1 MTPDGPDETTLAEA
15 WVAPNRTPVRRAECP
30 AEDHFWDAAS
40 NALDVRSLNALLDH
54 TATCSECALALR
66 TAVAVRGASPLEMP
80 QMTRRSARHESPWDW
95 LARTILRPEAALAY
109 LVLLALAVP
118 ASRILTPPREPDVPA
133 LRGVRTIGLE
143 SATVSRGGLEPP
155 APVVVAAARGDL
167 IVFRLFL
174 DREDLVAGAPLHVRL
189 ASGEHSIA
197 DQMRFA
203 GSIDEDGTLEVSID
217 ANVVPREAPLR
228 LTVMSGPE
236 RVFERSLLLSPE
248 PAR

>member
-15 WVAPNRTPVRRAECP
+15 WVASSRTPASRAECP
-30 AEDHFWDAAS
+30 AEDRLWDAAS
-40 NALDVRSLNALLDH
+40 GALEVRSMNALLDH

-66 TAVAVRGASPLEMP
+66 TAVAVRGASPLETP
-80 QMTRRSARHESPWDW
+80 GASRRSERHESPWDW
-95 LARTILRPEAALAY
+95 LARTILRPEAAIAY
-109 LVLLALAVP
+109 LVLLAIAVP
-118 ASRILTPPREPDVPA
+118 ASRMLVPTREPAAPA
-133 LRGVRTIGLE
+133 MRVVRTVGLE
-143 SATVSRGGLEPP
+143 SATVSRGGTEPS
-155 APVVVAAARGDL
+155 APVVIDAARGDL

-174 DREDLVAGAPLHVRL
+174 DQEDLVAGAPLHVML
-189 ASGEHSIA
+189 ASGERAIA
-197 DQMRFA
+197 DQMRFT
-203 GSIDEDGTLEVSID
+203 GSIDEDGTLEFSID